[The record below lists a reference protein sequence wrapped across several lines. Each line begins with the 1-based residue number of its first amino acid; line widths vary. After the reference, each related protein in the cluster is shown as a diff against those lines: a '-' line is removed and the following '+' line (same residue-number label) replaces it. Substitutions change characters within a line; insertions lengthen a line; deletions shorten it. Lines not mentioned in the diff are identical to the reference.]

1 MALRSTI
8 LEPLWSSNLILDC
21 VLVIY
26 IYIVYPEIAISHPIH
41 VINTLS
47 ATWMG

>member
-21 VLVIY
+21 VLVK
-26 IYIVYPEIAISHPIH
+26 VYPEIAISHPIH

-47 ATWMG
+47 ATWMS